1 MSLLIQSF
9 INILNN
15 IQEYTD
21 SIPIEITHDNIN
33 EKMINHITK
42 TYISKTCF
50 IINNDLLKKC
60 IIANDNVG
68 KFITFLDN
76 RIKSLIE
83 EEKQIDKIYKRIKIS
98 PIEYKD
104 FIEIYSP
111 LIDFIIENKWVE
123 LLFEELEPDKITDE
137 AIIEHK
143 QNATNFAEIKKLHL
157 RINQINAIEILELNG
172 LQTGIHCQATGS
184 GKSIIFLKYIDYF
197 IKNKIKG
204 NIILFTERVNILAD
218 LFGFKTAKGIDLN
231 LVDENNKKEW
241 KRLNIVDLDNIDV
254 INRVTVKCLD
264 WDKLLTEDSIKP
276 KLLVINRAY
285 LTRPKMY
292 KKIIDKHIGMIL
304 HDECHSS
311 TSNLCY
317 DFLVHCKKYNIPTIG
332 FSATPLRTGTSSSR
346 TGVKTESNIQKL
358 LNIYGIEKE
367 KIIILNLLTNYSM
380 INSISCDLIL
390 PPKFYWYLFDKTN
403 TSNVDD
409 MKIKHVTEQ
418 DIAIIIKI
426 LWEVLEA
433 LPNRKIIAWCGTISM
448 AESWQKKFIE
458 YKEKPLIKELC
469 PELLNFEFYIDHS
482 KNFSDYVK
490 FKDCKSDAI
499 MFCANKH
506 REGSDIKYLD
516 CCMFLDKVINRTAIP
531 FIQSIGRVLRKEEN
545 KSYGVVI
552 DGFAK
557 DSNNYEKEMID
568 KIIGYY
574 MALSNLANND
584 TTKYE
589 HYVKILNL
597 VEFDKENKIIKLKFN
612 TQQIVINCNK
622 LEWGKII
629 EKFEPIL
636 QDKIKLSIGDNFRHK
651 ALILKTHFNF
661 NLNTDFVVEYN
672 DISSDDK
679 IKYNL
684 PDINDDEYLK
694 LFGKKTWLQ
703 FLELEHNYYETKQ
716 EAINGLNKLKIKL
729 INPKDKWKSWCKK
742 DKRLPPYPVYLW
754 DDFNWSDFIDK
765 PKLMFI

>member
-15 IQEYTD
+15 IHEYTD

-33 EKMINHITK
+33 EKMINHIIK
-42 TYISKTCF
+42 TYILPTCF
-50 IINNDLLKKC
+50 IINNKLLKKC
-60 IIANDNVG
+60 IIANDSVG

-76 RIKSLIE
+76 RIKALIE

-157 RINQINAIEILELNG
+157 RINQIDAIEILELNG

-218 LFGFKTAKGIDLN
+218 LFGFKTIKGIDLN

-317 DFLVHCKKYNIPTIG
+317 DFLIHCKKYNIPTIG
-332 FSATPLRTGTSSSR
+332 FSATPLRTGTTSSR
-346 TGVKTESNIQKL
+346 TGVNTESNIQKL

-367 KIIILNLLTNYSM
+367 KNIILNLLTNYSM

-403 TSNVDD
+403 TSNIDD
-409 MKIKHVTEQ
+409 IKIKHVTEQ

-426 LWEVLEA
+426 LWEVLET

-490 FKDCKSDAI
+490 FKDCKSDSI

-557 DSNNYEKEMID
+557 DSNKYEKEMID

-612 TQQIVINCNK
+612 THQIVINCNK

-661 NLNTDFVVEYN
+661 NLNTDFVAEYN
-672 DISSDDK
+672 NISSDDK

-684 PDINDDEYLK
+684 PDINDDEYSQLLNNK
-694 LFGKKTWLQ
+694 SWIE
-703 FLELEHNYYETKQ
+703 FLEIEHNFYPLDKLIKKIKTTK
-716 EAINGLNKLKIKL
+716 ITVNKKNWNKLHIMDDKIPLYPEYYYKNFSYRL
-729 INPKDKWKSWCKK
+729 FKNDSIANIN
-742 DKRLPPYPVYLW
+742 
-754 DDFNWSDFIDK
+754 I
-765 PKLMFI
+765 